1 MSVLGEES
9 FRFTGDSIEIT
20 SPPLL
25 SKSIA
30 VTPSEASAVNRI
42 EKGDTVIQKNAMVD
56 DLERLKQEE
65 EMKMIEGRI
74 ATITLERDDAILAH
88 EKSKEDMKEMAYEEL
103 RRGIEVELERCG
115 EYRGWLEG
123 LRNLIAEKGD

>member
-1 MSVLGEES
+1 MVEH
-9 FRFTGDSIEIT
+9 
-20 SPPLL
+20 
-25 SKSIA
+25 
-30 VTPSEASAVNRI
+30 RI
-42 EKGDTVIQKNAMVD
+42 
-56 DLERLKQEE
+56 RLKQEE